1 MKGLGLQ
8 EQRNVLGALQFL
20 RVRTGGW
27 KPLAKALGFASSTM
41 LNVKKGHRGVSA
53 SMAFRVSRL
62 TAVPF
67 DDLLDGKYP
76 PAGACPHCGRG
87 VEGATGGSQT

>member
-1 MKGLGLQ
+1 MKGLTLQ
-8 EQRNVLGALQFL
+8 EQRNVLAALRFL

-41 LNVKKGHRGVSA
+41 RNVKKGTKGVSA

-62 TAVPF
+62 TTVPF
-67 DDLLDGKYP
+67 DELLAGKYP
-76 PAGACPHCGRG
+76 PEGACPHCGH
-87 VEGATGGSQT
+87 VAEVLSH